1 MEEFVDLIKNINKKH
16 PAYLS
21 DYSFI
26 RYFQFSKL
34 LKGIEEEVKNG
45 YINVQSH
52 PDFPYLKIYKYSQDA
67 VMEKR
72 WNVYTIISR
81 GLILDTKNKKVL
93 ATPFPKFWNYNELF
107 LSKEV
112 ETDNVTIQEKK
123 DGSLGIGFK
132 FLNKWMVATCGSFM
146 SEQAI
151 WAQKFFDKNIEKSEL
166 DNNTTYLFEI
176 IYPENRIV
184 VPYSSQEL
192 CLLSAY
198 KKGKEI
204 SSYDLDELAKIS
216 GFTRPKT
223 YTFFSIQ
230 EALDVSDSL
239 KYNEEGFVVRFSN
252 GVRIKIK
259 GKEYLRIHKI
269 MSRVTPLGIWELML
283 NGDDLDMIKKELPE
297 ELQKD
302 FNNIFYILENR
313 IKIMSESLFNLHKK
327 TSHLSNKE
335 LGLEISNKN
344 SILFKDIEDQSAIKF
359 LFEYRKGKFF
369 DTLNDKKSLLRLRFF
384 TMFRPKNNIL
394 QGYFPSS
401 NFNRFLDENEN

>member
-1 MEEFVDLIKNINKKH
+1 INFKH

-52 PDFPYLKIYKYSQDA
+52 PEFPYLKIYKYSQDA
-67 VMEKR
+67 VMKKR
-72 WNVYTIISR
+72 WNIYTIISR
-81 GLILDTKNKKVL
+81 GLILDTKHKKVL

-112 ETDNVTIQEKK
+112 ETDNVVISEKK

-146 SEQAI
+146 SEQAR

-184 VPYSSQEL
+184 IPYSSQEL

-204 SSYDLDELAKIS
+204 AGYYLDELAKIS

-239 KYNEEGFVVRFSN
+239 KYDEEGFVVRFSN
-252 GVRIKIK
+252 GIRIKIK

-269 MSRVTPLGIWELML
+269 MSRITPLGIWELML
-283 NGDDLDMIKKELPE
+283 NGDNLDMIKKELPE

-302 FNNIFYILENR
+302 FNNIFSILENKM
-313 IKIMSESLFNLHKK
+313 KIMLESLLSLHKK

-335 LGLEISNKN
+335 LGLELSNNN
-344 SILFKDIEDQSAIKF
+344 SILCEGINDKSMVKF
-359 LFEYRKGKFF
+359 LFEYRKVGF
-369 DTLNDKKSLLRLRFF
+369 LNNLNNKKSLLRMRFF

-394 QGYFPSS
+394 EGYVPSS
-401 NFNRFLDENEN
+401 NFNRFLEETE